1 VEFGRYG
8 HGPCHP
14 GIAVTS
20 ADDQRLHAA
29 GELHYWEGA
38 ADRALLRRGSM
49 ALLFAAYLLNDSA
62 FVIIAATLARGG
74 LINSDKCDI
83 YACQPGLSAR
93 DALS

>member
-1 VEFGRYG
+1 
-8 HGPCHP
+8 
-14 GIAVTS
+14 
-20 ADDQRLHAA
+20 
-29 GELHYWEGA
+29 
-38 ADRALLRRGSM
+38 M